1 MRTFFPKSIRTGK
14 CFTARPTPEITKKVM
29 QSPFFIKNSQFTA
42 LPGKIANHGFFYKI
56 SLGKNGFWT
65 KINVHFRSANHFLCF
80 DILSRS
86 ENPLSKNIEKQPLL
100 HTLFSFQTPMFEM
113 KNVQRFILGWYPINI
128 VYTYIFATGSLL
140 IFIQFPLHICSN

>member
-1 MRTFFPKSIRTGK
+1 MPKS
-14 CFTARPTPEITKKVM
+14 RPTPEITKKVM
-29 QSPFFIKNSQFTA
+29 QSPFFMKKSQITA

-86 ENPLSKNIEKQPLL
+86 ENPCQK
-100 HTLFSFQTPMFEM
+100 H
-113 KNVQRFILGWYPINI
+113 
-128 VYTYIFATGSLL
+128 
-140 IFIQFPLHICSN
+140 